1 VPVVTEADREQDLA
15 AASDDAL
22 LVRIASHQD
31 RAAFAELFG
40 RFAGRIK
47 AFLIKNGSAPE
58 VAEDVAQD
66 VMVTVWRKAAS
77 FDAAKAGAATWIYT
91 IARNRRIDVFRREAR
106 PAPDPEDPLFK
117 PEPERDPADTTAAAD
132 RDAQVRQVLDSL
144 NDDQREVIRLAFYA
158 GLSHGEIAARLNAPL
173 GTVKSR
179 LRLAFSRLRDEL
191 GDAFALELKDD

>member
-1 VPVVTEADREQDLA
+1 VTEPQTPDPSKEATDEDLLEAIAGARDR
-15 AASDDAL
+15 S
-22 LVRIASHQD
+22 
-31 RAAFAELFG
+31 AFAALFG
-40 RFAGRIK
+40 RFAGRVK
-47 AFLIKNGSAPE
+47 GFLVRSGATPE
-58 VAEDVAQD
+58 QAEEIAQE
-66 VMVTVWRKAAS
+66 VMVTVWNKAEGFDPQLAS
-77 FDAAKAGAATWIYT
+77 AATWIFT

-117 PEPERDPADTTAAAD
+117 PEPARDPADTTAAAD